1 MDISQYITEL
11 YDLWFE
17 AQSNESNPDYEEL
30 EQFIYS
36 YDLGFSLAMLVKLD
50 YVDSSTLP
58 QKSIDEVL
66 YTWNTA
72 LQEGFLG

>member
-17 AQSNESNPDYEEL
+17 AQANENNAEYEEL
-30 EQFIYS
+30 QQFVYS
-36 YDLGFSLAMLVKLD
+36 YDLGFSIAMLVHLD
-50 YVDSSTLP
+50 YVDISTLP

>member
-17 AQSNESNPDYEEL
+17 AQANENNAEYEEL
-30 EQFIYS
+30 QQFVYS
-36 YDLGFSLAMLVKLD
+36 YDLGFSLAMLAHLG
-50 YVDSSTLP
+50 YVDISTLP

>member
-1 MDISQYITEL
+1 MDISQYIKEL

-17 AQSNESNPDYEEL
+17 AQANESNPDYEEL

-36 YDLGFSLAMLVKLD
+36 YDLGFSISMLVSLD
-50 YVDSSTLP
+50 YVDVSTLP

>member
-1 MDISQYITEL
+1 MDISQYIKEL

-17 AQSNESNPDYEEL
+17 AQNNESNPDYEPL

-36 YDLGFSLAMLVKLD
+36 YDLGFSLAMLVSLE
-50 YVDSSTLP
+50 YVDIATLP